1 MASATGAR
9 LENGNRVTG
18 PCVSR
23 DSAEALTRGVH
34 IIKPEFQASQGP
46 WAHYQEP
53 NWVDPIVVHRLLQ
66 AQQLSNAQGFLTALG
81 AGTGAN
87 ENLLTFR
94 NFVAHRG
101 RATALKVRKLVR
113 SAGLMS
119 AADPIEL
126 PFYRAP
132 KRPISIFTTWIVE
145 LRSIVRIAA
154 EIRIACGVCDGLPR
168 MVQRGDRGESSVSE
182 NCERWQV
189 RRPEFRSPWRAS

>member
-1 MASATGAR
+1 M
-9 LENGNRVTG
+9 
-18 PCVSR
+18 
-23 DSAEALTRGVH
+23 
-34 IIKPEFQASQGP
+34 
-46 WAHYQEP
+46 
-53 NWVDPIVVHRLLQ
+53 
-66 AQQLSNAQGFLTALG
+66 SNAQGFLTALG

-145 LRSIVRIAA
+145 LRSIV
-154 EIRIACGVCDGLPR
+154 ELLPK
-168 MVQRGDRGESSVSE
+168 
-182 NCERWQV
+182 
-189 RRPEFRSPWRAS
+189 